1 MQSRRGDGMYIINRI
16 KNSVGRIVSYTVNN
30 NGKVEILDRNFVIA
44 NAHLVTNA
52 YLVDGKYFRAKRG
65 IRR

>member
-30 NGKVEILDRNFVIA
+30 NGKVEILDSNYVIA

-52 YLVDGKYFRAKRG
+52 YLVDRDILGQNG
-65 IRR
+65 V

>member
-1 MQSRRGDGMYIINRI
+1 MYIINRI
-16 KNSVGRIVSYTVNN
+16 KNSVGKVISYTVNN
-30 NGKVEILDRNFVIA
+30 NGKLEILDSNSVIV

-52 YLVDGKYFRAKRG
+52 YLVDGEYFRARRG